1 MNATL
6 GCKFCVMSMLSEGL
20 VLALTVL
27 LLYWY
32 AQSLQAV
39 LSVYEEPVVVAVT
52 PEFVE
57 VRWHVRSNLD
67 CPSRVYPQIIGPGFS
82 EALLDYPP
90 LVEMRE
96 RTFTRRYP
104 LPAQAQQTPGA
115 YVLRM
120 EIVAQCNPFWPTRQR
135 VDVPFEVGDDRH

>member
-1 MNATL
+1 MNVRL
-6 GCKFCVMSMLSEGL
+6 GGHWCVMSMLSEGL

-39 LSVYEEPVVVAVT
+39 LTLFESPVVLAVT
-52 PEFVE
+52 GEAVE
-57 VRWHVRSNLD
+57 VRWHVRANLD
-67 CPSRVYPQIIGPGFS
+67 CPSRVYPQIIGPDFS
-82 EALLDYPP
+82 EPLLDYPP
-90 LVEMRE
+90 LVSLQE

-104 LPAQAQQTPGA
+104 LPAQAQRTPGA

-120 EIVAQCNPFWPTRQR
+120 ELVAQCNPLWPTRQR
-135 VDVPFEVGDDRH
+135 VDVPFSVGGR